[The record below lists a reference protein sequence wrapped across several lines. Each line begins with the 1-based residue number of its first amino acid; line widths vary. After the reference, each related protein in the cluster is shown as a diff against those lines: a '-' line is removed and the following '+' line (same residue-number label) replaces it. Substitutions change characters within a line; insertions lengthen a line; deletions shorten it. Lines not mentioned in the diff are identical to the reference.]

1 MIKSWLAKTVPV
13 CLILTLLPLGAAGC
27 GTEFED
33 LAMELLGEWADTHD
47 VNPTTPSGAVNLAKR
62 AASGSTGNEE
72 ADAAIGLAKTAQDIQ
87 AADKLMEDGRQKRD
101 GEAMDA
107 AIALRPKDW
116 SYRVSRGALAFEE
129 DDVGTAH
136 KQFEEGQKIVDSYEI
151 SRQEKIRYQTSKIDA
166 LESSSISAV
175 DMPPHR
181 RLFYYGE
188 LVKAYR
194 SRAGLTGS
202 DYDEEMS
209 HHYGDLLNE
218 TTFDPN
224 R

>member
-1 MIKSWLAKTVPV
+1 MQRLLAKIVPF
-13 CLILTLLPLGAAGC
+13 CLLLTLLPLGAAGC

-33 LAMELLGEWADTHD
+33 LALELLTEWADTHD
-47 VNPTTPSGAVNLAKR
+47 VNPTTPGGAANLAKR

-72 ADAAIGLAKTAQDIQ
+72 ADAAIGLAKTARDIQ
-87 AADKLMEDGRQKRD
+87 AADKLMEKGRSDRD

-136 KQFEEGQKIVDSYEI
+136 KQFEQGQKIVDSYDI
-151 SRQEKIRYQTSKIDA
+151 SRQEKIRYQTEKIDA
-166 LESSSISAV
+166 LETSRISPT
-175 DMPPHR
+175 DMPTHR
-181 RLFYYGE
+181 RVFYYGE
-188 LVKAYR
+188 LSKAYM
-194 SRAGLTGS
+194 SRHGLTGDMR
-202 DYDEEMS
+202 DYEMYQ
-209 HHYGDLLNE
+209 HYADLLNE

-224 R
+224 P